1 MIEIKN
7 KGKITKE
14 TCPICRGTGLELES
28 ARLLWERK
36 VNLTKYELLCLM
48 YKKMDNDSYL
58 TDFST
63 YVNIP
68 ITQTDIYHI
77 IKQRGLWEPCK
88 NCKGKGVIIKNN

>member
-1 MIEIKN
+1 
-7 KGKITKE
+7 
-14 TCPICRGTGLELES
+14 
-28 ARLLWERK
+28 
-36 VNLTKYELLCLM
+36 M
-48 YKKMDNDSYL
+48 YKKMNNDSYL